1 MHNKDNNIT
10 IIWNILVNT
19 DRTITAK
26 RPDIIVKDLVNFT
39 SKLLDMTV
47 ASFSRKWRRKARTK
61 TYRIEIQR
69 MWQL

>member
-26 RPDIIVKDLVNFT
+26 RPDIIVKD

>member
-26 RPDIIVKDLVNFT
+26 RPDIIVKDSVNFT

-61 TYRIEIQR
+61 TYRTEIQR

>member
-26 RPDIIVKDLVNFT
+26 RPDIIVKNSVNFT

-47 ASFSRKWRRKARTK
+47 ASFARKWRRKARTK

>member
-1 MHNKDNNIT
+1 MHNKDNNST

-26 RPDIIVKDLVNFT
+26 RPDIIVKDSVNFT

-47 ASFSRKWRRKARTK
+47 ALFSRKCRRKARTK